1 MDNFTIINLQALT
14 GTVAII
20 LGFKYWIQPRISNLN
35 IQDALLPFV
44 FLNTFRY
51 LGLSFMAKEQFYD
64 GFPTDFLTTVGL
76 LDFTT
81 ATLAIIAVIALKNK
95 WSFAIPIVWI
105 FNIIG
110 FGDLIT
116 AFPKFFGL
124 KLYDQNLGFIWLMF
138 ITYGLTTFLS
148 HIYIFYGLIK
158 NLKRNNKHSEGK
170 TTANN

>member
-20 LGFKYWIQPRISNLN
+20 LAFKWWVQPRLANLS

-64 GFPTDFLTTVGL
+64 GFPTDFLTTVGI
-76 LDFTT
+76 LDFST
-81 ATLAIIAVIALKNK
+81 AILAIIAAISLKNK
-95 WSFAIPIVWI
+95 WSFAIPLVWI
-105 FNIIG
+105 FNIVG

-116 AFPKFFGL
+116 AFPQFFGL
-124 KLYDQNLGFIWLMF
+124 ELYNQNLGFIWLIF
-138 ITYGLTTFLS
+138 VTYGLATFLS
-148 HIYIFYGLIK
+148 HIYIFVRLFK
-158 NLKRNNKHSEGK
+158 NLKKN
-170 TTANN
+170 

>member
-14 GTVAII
+14 GTVAIS

-76 LDFTT
+76 WDF
-81 ATLAIIAVIALKNK
+81 ATSVLAIITTVALKTK
-95 WSFAIPIVWI
+95 WKWAIPLVWI
-105 FNIIG
+105 FNIVG
-110 FGDLIT
+110 FADLVT
-116 AFPKFFGL
+116 AFPQFFSL
-124 KLYDQNLGFIWLMF
+124 KLYDQNLGFIWLTF
-138 ITYGLTTFLS
+138 ITYGLVAFLS
-148 HIYIFYGLIK
+148 HIYIFYRLFK
-158 NLKRNNKHSEGK
+158 NLKK
-170 TTANN
+170 AD

>member
-76 LDFTT
+76 WDF
-81 ATLAIIAVIALKNK
+81 ATSVLAIITTVALKTK
-95 WSFAIPIVWI
+95 WKWAIPLVWI
-105 FNIIG
+105 FNIVG
-110 FGDLIT
+110 FADLVT
-116 AFPKFFGL
+116 AFPQFFSL
-124 KLYDQNLGFIWLMF
+124 KLYDQNLGFIWLTF
-138 ITYGLTTFLS
+138 ITYGLMAFLS
-148 HIYIFYGLIK
+148 HIYIFYRLIK
-158 NLKRNNKHSEGK
+158 NLKKK
-170 TTANN
+170 